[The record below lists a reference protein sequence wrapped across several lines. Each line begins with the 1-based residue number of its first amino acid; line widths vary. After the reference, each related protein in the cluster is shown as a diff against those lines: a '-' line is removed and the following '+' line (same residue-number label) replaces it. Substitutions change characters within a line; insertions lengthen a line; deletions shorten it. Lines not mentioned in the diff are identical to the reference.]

1 MVRQSQAPTITKI
14 RVLSRRQQVVRL
26 DIEESFTQK
35 NADQLSEAFASL
47 VDQFELVL
55 FSDYNKGSL
64 ANIGDMITCLGIR
77 LDLIGE
83 NVLSYSNSNSVTEEE
98 RELMR
103 A

>member
-1 MVRQSQAPTITKI
+1 MDLQRLLGPWMTIY
-14 RVLSRRQQVVRL
+14 
-26 DIEESFTQK
+26 DE
-35 NADQLSEAFASL
+35 
-47 VDQFELVL
+47 
-55 FSDYNKGSL
+55 

>member
-1 MVRQSQAPTITKI
+1 MTIY
-14 RVLSRRQQVVRL
+14 
-26 DIEESFTQK
+26 DE
-35 NADQLSEAFASL
+35 
-47 VDQFELVL
+47 
-55 FSDYNKGSL
+55 

-83 NVLSYSNSNSVTEEE
+83 GVLSYSNSNSVTEEE